1 MRVVLD
7 KYNNQTVTTTHR
19 MITVKKHSHL
29 QVYRDVSES
38 PGPACL
44 SHSREMCHMLI
55 QTSWKKLLLT
65 RIQKAK
71 FKISGIFYHAKK
83 VK

>member
-1 MRVVLD
+1 MRVILD
-7 KYNNQTVTTTHR
+7 KYNDQTVTTTHR
-19 MITVKKHSHL
+19 MITVKKHSH
-29 QVYRDVSES
+29 YTGVSRCVRVS
-38 PGPACL
+38 WSCI

-71 FKISGIFYHAKK
+71 FKKSGIFYHMLKR
-83 VK
+83 

>member
-29 QVYRDVSES
+29 HVYRDVSES
-38 PGPACL
+38 PGL
-44 SHSREMCHMLI
+44 VYHI
-55 QTSWKKLLLT
+55 QGKCV
-65 RIQKAK
+65 IC
-71 FKISGIFYHAKK
+71 
-83 VK
+83 

>member
-1 MRVVLD
+1 
-7 KYNNQTVTTTHR
+7 

-38 PGPACL
+38 PGLVYHIQGKCV
-44 SHSREMCHMLI
+44 MLI

-71 FKISGIFYHAKK
+71 FKKSGIFYHAKK